1 MQPEEVVI
9 ADLIRER
16 DEARDQ
22 VRSLTEQV
30 EAAKLRDART
40 GAAYDALEAEH
51 DKCAATVHSLTE
63 QLAERERMVTR
74 LLAGCAEG
82 RRQAHAL
89 TETVATKDAQ
99 WRSLAEHF
107 EQARRDVAVLR
118 EAVRSLTVERDAE
131 RERGDRHN
139 VTIGRVGA
147 DLAVVLGQLS
157 RAREALG
164 SFDENPPPYRA
175 GHLVEGGWRIHQARA
190 LAALRV
196 ALAEPLGGP

>member
-1 MQPEEVVI
+1 MTSPLTPEERADIGSALDAAFAFLPPI
-9 ADLIRER
+9 AHTRDFLAAFEAARDMGRLLDAERDSLERER
-16 DEARDQ
+16 DEAREQ
-22 VRSLTEQV
+22 VRSLTEQL
-30 EAAKLRDART
+30 AAAQAEWREERGDVRT
-40 GAAYDALEAEH
+40 
-51 DKCAATVHSLTE
+51 
-63 QLAERERMVTR
+63 
-74 LLAGCAEG
+74 
-82 RRQAHAL
+82 
-89 TETVATKDAQ
+89 
-99 WRSLAEHF
+99 
-107 EQARRDVAVLR
+107 LR
-118 EAVRSLTVERDAE
+118 ESVRSLTVERDAE

-190 LAALRV
+190 LAALRA